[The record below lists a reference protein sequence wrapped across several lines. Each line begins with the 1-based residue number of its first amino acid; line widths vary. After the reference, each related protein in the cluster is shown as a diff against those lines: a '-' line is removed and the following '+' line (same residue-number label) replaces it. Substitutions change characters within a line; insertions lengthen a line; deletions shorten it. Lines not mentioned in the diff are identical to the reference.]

1 VSRVKSDA
9 TAAADILCRRSVKVT
24 AASSQA
30 IDGLRAAVQPVI
42 DELEQDP
49 GTKATIDAIVA
60 LRGSMTT
67 AGFGPCRQ
75 TAASGPPQ
83 SGATALDG
91 TWTASFTKAE
101 LAATPQVDASEVNDE
116 NWGDFSMTFA
126 NGRVSY
132 TQRNPVADS
141 GASGT
146 FTVKDDSVT
155 MVYDQG
161 SNAGETFVLRWSV
174 YKNTL
179 TLRRDDSLGVGPTPF
194 LVKAWTKS

>member
-1 VSRVKSDA
+1 
-9 TAAADILCRRSVKVT
+9 
-24 AASSQA
+24 
-30 IDGLRAAVQPVI
+30 
-42 DELEQDP
+42 
-49 GTKATIDAIVA
+49 
-60 LRGSMTT
+60 MTT
-67 AGFGPCRQ
+67 EGFGPCRQ
-75 TAASGPPQ
+75 TAPSGAPQ
-83 SGATALDG
+83 SGPTALDG

-116 NWGDFSMTFA
+116 NWGDLTMTFA

-146 FTVKDDSVT
+146 FTVKGDVVT
-155 MVYDQG
+155 MIYDQG
-161 SNAGETFVLRWSV
+161 SNVGETFVLRWSV

-179 TLRRDDSLGVGPTPF
+179 TLRRDDSLVVGPTPF